1 MAFYST
7 KKYVNIKFL
16 LIYIYINK
24 NIWYNLKKGEKV
36 IQMNKKILI
45 ITLIIAVFIMLA
57 GILIFIPIGKEI
69 RNYIQYKIT
78 TPKES
83 VTIEEQEKIKI
94 TYAYG
99 WTEECFDIDVT
110 DKEIIKMIKDNI
122 SNNKLENYS
131 GQINLL
137 IWGEYNV
144 DLGSGISFKFDGDDG
159 FVMMNNGKKN
169 FLTKINPEILRKIT
183 EIVDIKLTENIE
195 MFKTNKITISQK
207 DETCTVVTDIEEK
220 TAIEYILNQ
229 CKNIYIKEINY
240 EPTIVAPDY
249 EINFNNNVKL
259 YIYKQ
264 KMQGWILKDGI
275 LSEAYGLN
283 VFETILENSF
293 NNIAQKKEM
302 FTTNK
307 ITITDSNKSIEIT
320 DKETIEKITTP
331 IIYSNMQEKDW
342 LENYDIAEEYNNG
355 IKIKINSYEFLIP
368 GKKGSVTI
376 GNRYIISEDRKKS
389 LCFPLQNIE
398 EYVNEL
404 LGNKTEK

>member
-195 MFKTNKITISQK
+195 MLKEKNK
-207 DETCTVVTDIEEK
+207 
-220 TAIEYILNQ
+220 NH
-229 CKNIYIKEINY
+229 
-240 EPTIVAPDY
+240 P
-249 EINFNNNVKL
+249 
-259 YIYKQ
+259 
-264 KMQGWILKDGI
+264 
-275 LSEAYGLN
+275 
-283 VFETILENSF
+283 
-293 NNIAQKKEM
+293 
-302 FTTNK
+302 
-307 ITITDSNKSIEIT
+307 
-320 DKETIEKITTP
+320 
-331 IIYSNMQEKDW
+331 
-342 LENYDIAEEYNNG
+342 
-355 IKIKINSYEFLIP
+355 
-368 GKKGSVTI
+368 
-376 GNRYIISEDRKKS
+376 
-389 LCFPLQNIE
+389 
-398 EYVNEL
+398 
-404 LGNKTEK
+404 